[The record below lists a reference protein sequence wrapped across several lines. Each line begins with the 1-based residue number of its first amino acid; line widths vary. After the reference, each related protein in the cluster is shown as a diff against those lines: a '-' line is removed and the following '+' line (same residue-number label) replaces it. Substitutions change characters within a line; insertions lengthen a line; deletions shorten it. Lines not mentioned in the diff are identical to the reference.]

1 MAGPRGV
8 ETFCMASRD
17 HRIFA
22 AAMALETIHL
32 LDDGIRDGGVEVA
45 SVVIAL
51 GIGIAAIALYGRL
64 ARGARALLAGLFGL
78 AGFVGALDMH
88 VLHALEHGPSGSDY
102 SGFAHFAAGL
112 TLLALAATLALRPTP
127 AGPPPAPR

>member
-1 MAGPRGV
+1 
-8 ETFCMASRD
+8 MASRD

-32 LDDGIRDGGVEVA
+32 LDDGLRDGGVEVA

-51 GIGIAAIALYGRL
+51 GIGIAAVVLYGRL
-64 ARGARALLAGLFGL
+64 ARGARALIAGLFGL

-88 VLHALEHGPSGSDY
+88 VVHALEHGASGSDFT
-102 SGFAHFAAGL
+102 GFGHFAAGIV
-112 TLLALAATLALRPTP
+112 LLGLAATLALRPTRADP
-127 AGPPPAPR
+127 QPAPR